1 MRLYSDHKAVSVR
14 PVILLSTLTPQGAH
28 NLTATPERL
37 FEVNREVEALGGR
50 VVHQWAVLGAYDFLT
65 VIEAENEAAVIRM
78 STELSAR
85 GSAHFEVLPATPI
98 AELLE
103 SLDAA

>member
-1 MRLYSDHKAVSVR
+1 MRLYPDPKAVSVR
-14 PVILLSTLTPQGAH
+14 PFILLSTLTPQGAH